1 MLSQPIKHELKDFGL
16 FQLVVDLVIQA
27 IPNLKG
33 SFTSSFLGEFL
44 AGVGGRDGVSRAMHK
59 Q

>member
-1 MLSQPIKHELKDFGL
+1 MLSQPIEHEIKNFGL
-16 FQLVVDLVIQA
+16 FQLVVNLVIQA

-33 SFTSSFLGEFL
+33 GFTSSFLGEFL
-44 AGVGGRDGVSRAMHK
+44 AGFGGRDGVSRAMHK